1 MLKKLLSIL
10 LLLLLLTTALPTM
23 AEAVFEGNPQ
33 LMYDAIRWN
42 LNLPKQATIVRAEEY
57 SVELSKAVTLHALLM
72 EVAVTP
78 EMEMMYGMASKI
90 VVIDLDTGDLL
101 DYKTFDGNVMWPEG
115 EVTDK
120 TEALNL
126 LFNGY
131 WSYLEG
137 YNQII
142 MTDRE
147 EIISIPEED
156 IQAVNDALK
165 AVFIR

>member
-1 MLKKLLSIL
+1 M
-10 LLLLLLTTALPTM
+10 
-23 AEAVFEGNPQ
+23 
-33 LMYDAIRWN
+33 
-42 LNLPKQATIVRAEEY
+42 
-57 SVELSKAVTLHALLM
+57 
-72 EVAVTP
+72 
-78 EMEMMYGMASKI
+78 
-90 VVIDLDTGDLL
+90 

>member
-1 MLKKLLSIL
+1 MLKKSLSIL
-10 LLLLLLTTALPTM
+10 LVLVLLTIALPTM
-23 AEAVFEGNPQ
+23 AEAVFDGNPQ
-33 LMYDAIRWN
+33 LMFDAIRWN
-42 LNLPKQATIVRAEEY
+42 LNLPKQTTIVRAEEY
-57 SVELSKAVTLHALLM
+57 SVELSKEVALHALLM

-78 EMEMMYGMASKI
+78 EIEMMYGMASKI

-120 TEALNL
+120 AEALNL

-137 YNQII
+137 YNPII

-147 EIISIPEED
+147 EIIPITEAD